1 MLLLIRKEAHMKPHC
16 ATLVFLLS
24 IPLALHTQALTQTIR
39 GAITDADSRQPLPGA
54 TVLLRELD
62 KGAVADSSGHYR
74 LEEVP
79 VGRYQLEA
87 RHVGYDG
94 RLLAEVLVESGK
106 ETILNIELQERV
118 LGLEAVEVRASRS
131 DIRVA
136 HPLSVQTITVEE
148 TRRFPATF
156 YDPARLATAFA
167 GVVNDN
173 DQANGLVIRGN
184 SPNSLI
190 WRLEGVDIVNPNH
203 TPNAGT
209 FSDRT
214 TQNGGG
220 VNILSAQMLGT
231 SHFFTGAFPAGYGNV
246 LSGVLDMRLRAG
258 NDEQHEQ
265 VIQAGLIGI
274 DLAAEGPLSRQSGA
288 SYLANYR
295 YSTVGLIT
303 SLGVDFGDEQINFQD
318 LSFNFTFP
326 TQNGGEFTLFGLG
339 GLSENLFE
347 AERDSTLWEFEKDR
361 FDITFRSKMGAV
373 GASYSAPLGE
383 HTLWHTAV
391 AASAV
396 NSTRTGE
403 RLEEEY
409 TLLLQEE
416 DERTEAKFAVHSW
429 ASHKLARG
437 ASLRLGFQAIRQE
450 FDILSVDDG
459 ADTLVSGAGGG
470 LLLQPYANWSGMLS
484 SAVRVNAGLHFMH
497 FGLAGSNALEPR
509 LSVEWRLSSRQRL
522 SLAYGLHSQLQPPQ
536 LYFARAGGE
545 DAERLGFT
553 RAHHA
558 VLGFRQE
565 LGWATSLKAEAF
577 YQSLFNVPVA
587 ANERNSF
594 SALNLVEGR
603 VVEALANEGTG
614 MNYGMELSLQRLFTR
629 GFFYLLNGTYYESK
643 YKGSDGIRRDTRFN
657 GNFILNGTIGKE
669 WSKQKK
675 EGRLV
680 AWGVNVRMAYLGG
693 FRETPIDA
701 AASATA
707 GQTVYREEE
716 AFSVQQ
722 PAFFRTD
729 LRLYRKWNRRKF
741 NSTLALDIQ
750 NLTNA
755 QNVAFRYYDVQKMQ
769 VVERYQLGIIPII
782 TYRIEF

>member
-1 MLLLIRKEAHMKPHC
+1 MKPHC

-24 IPLALHTQALTQTIR
+24 IPLALHTQAPTQTIR

-347 AERDSTLWEFEKDR
+347 AERD
-361 FDITFRSKMGAV
+361 
-373 GASYSAPLGE
+373 
-383 HTLWHTAV
+383 
-391 AASAV
+391 
-396 NSTRTGE
+396 
-403 RLEEEY
+403 
-409 TLLLQEE
+409 
-416 DERTEAKFAVHSW
+416 
-429 ASHKLARG
+429 
-437 ASLRLGFQAIRQE
+437 
-450 FDILSVDDG
+450 
-459 ADTLVSGAGGG
+459 
-470 LLLQPYANWSGMLS
+470 
-484 SAVRVNAGLHFMH
+484 
-497 FGLAGSNALEPR
+497 
-509 LSVEWRLSSRQRL
+509 
-522 SLAYGLHSQLQPPQ
+522 
-536 LYFARAGGE
+536 
-545 DAERLGFT
+545 
-553 RAHHA
+553 
-558 VLGFRQE
+558 
-565 LGWATSLKAEAF
+565 
-577 YQSLFNVPVA
+577 
-587 ANERNSF
+587 
-594 SALNLVEGR
+594 
-603 VVEALANEGTG
+603 
-614 MNYGMELSLQRLFTR
+614 
-629 GFFYLLNGTYYESK
+629 
-643 YKGSDGIRRDTRFN
+643 
-657 GNFILNGTIGKE
+657 
-669 WSKQKK
+669 
-675 EGRLV
+675 
-680 AWGVNVRMAYLGG
+680 
-693 FRETPIDA
+693 
-701 AASATA
+701 
-707 GQTVYREEE
+707 
-716 AFSVQQ
+716 
-722 PAFFRTD
+722 
-729 LRLYRKWNRRKF
+729 
-741 NSTLALDIQ
+741 
-750 NLTNA
+750 
-755 QNVAFRYYDVQKMQ
+755 
-769 VVERYQLGIIPII
+769 
-782 TYRIEF
+782 